1 MIPKIKIIHN
11 NATYIDL
18 GDEAYFYSYESPIFK
33 IIDDR
38 IVEVFKHYNHSAT
51 TTRHIHMFID
61 TYGYI
66 SLDRV
71 NLFPLDKKERN
82 KLIKKYYES
91 DGKNV

>member
-1 MIPKIKIIHN
+1 
-11 NATYIDL
+11 
-18 GDEAYFYSYESPIFK
+18 
-33 IIDDR
+33 
-38 IVEVFKHYNHSAT
+38 
-51 TTRHIHMFID
+51 MFID